1 MGNNLVLKG
10 EDHMGKT
17 ELVEVI
23 SKKADIS
30 KKAAGRLVDIML
42 ESIEGGLKEGD
53 SVDLKG
59 FGKFEMKQ
67 RAARVGRNPRTGEEI
82 EIPAATVPVFKPSK
96 ALKAAVSVEA
106 EEII

>member
-1 MGNNLVLKG
+1 
-10 EDHMGKT
+10 MGKT
-17 ELVEVI
+17 ELVETI
-23 SKKADIS
+23 HEKADIS

-42 ESIEGGLKEGD
+42 ESIEDALKEGE

-96 ALKAAVSVEA
+96 ALKAAVGKEI
-106 EEII
+106 EELV